1 MLIFWSESRGNT
13 VEKAKWSLWLRKREV
28 DVRLVKWIA
37 EKRKL
42 SRSGHFLVL
51 FLCGR
56 VIEGKKEVTNRWAA
70 EWLQL
75 FSVNKYLESD
85 HWHLTVG

>member
-13 VEKAKWSLWLRKREV
+13 VEKAKWSLWLRKQEV

-37 EKRKL
+37 EKRKKP
-42 SRSGHFLVL
+42 RSSHLLVL

-56 VIEGKKEVTNRWAA
+56 VIEGKSEVTNPRVRMSGT
-70 EWLQL
+70 LCHC
-75 FSVNKYLESD
+75 SV
-85 HWHLTVG
+85 T